1 MSDELAVASQA
12 PTDAEIGVV
21 VRRLAAAYEGNLRWR
36 MRELKE
42 TAEEADRR
50 ARALDA
56 PEHLSRVIDAATESP
71 ADQVSWSMIS
81 TMIESDPEAGWAV
94 WERVKD
100 GASEELE
107 SGHRA

>member
-42 TAEEADRR
+42 TAEEADRKR
-50 ARALDA
+50 RRDLLETDQARKCLDVG
-56 PEHLSRVIDAATESP
+56 R
-71 ADQVSWSMIS
+71 
-81 TMIESDPEAGWAV
+81 
-94 WERVKD
+94 
-100 GASEELE
+100 
-107 SGHRA
+107 